1 MSTCAKCTSADLVK
15 IAMTLNGG
23 PVTFSHCRQCEH
35 RQWHTSD
42 TGSSLHLPEVLD
54 KVAS

>member
-1 MSTCAKCTSADLVK
+1 MSGCAKCRSTDLVR

-23 PVTFSHCRQCEH
+23 AVTFCHCRNCEH
-35 RQWHTSD
+35 RQWHSAD
-42 TGSSLHLPEVLD
+42 DGDSLHLPQVLE

>member
-1 MSTCAKCTSADLVK
+1 MSACAKCNSTDLVR

-23 PVTFSHCRQCEH
+23 PVTFCHCRNCEH
-35 RQWHTSD
+35 RQWHSAD
-42 TGSSLHLPEVLD
+42 DGNSLHLPQVLE

>member
-1 MSTCAKCTSADLVK
+1 MSTCAKCTSTDMVR

-23 PVTFSHCRQCEH
+23 PVTFCHCRACEH
-35 RQWHTSD
+35 RMWH
-42 TGSSLHLPEVLD
+42 SSEDGNNLHLPQVLE

>member
-1 MSTCAKCTSADLVK
+1 MSACAKCNSTDLVR

-23 PVTFSHCRQCEH
+23 PVTFCHCRNCEH
-35 RQWHTSD
+35 RQWHSAD
-42 TGSSLHLPEVLD
+42 DGYSLHLPQVLE

>member
-1 MSTCAKCTSADLVK
+1 MCAKCSSNDLVK

-23 PVTFSHCRQCEH
+23 PVTFCHCRACEH
-35 RQWHTSD
+35 RQWVNGTDSNE
-42 TGSSLHLPEVLD
+42 LRLPDVLA

>member
-1 MSTCAKCTSADLVK
+1 MCAKCSSTDLVR

-23 PVTFSHCRQCEH
+23 PVTFCHCRACEH
-35 RQWHTSD
+35 RQWVAVD
-42 TGSSLHLPEVLD
+42 EGSELRLPDVLA

>member
-35 RQWHTSD
+35 RQWHTGD
-42 TGSSLHLPEVLD
+42 TGSHLHLPEVLD